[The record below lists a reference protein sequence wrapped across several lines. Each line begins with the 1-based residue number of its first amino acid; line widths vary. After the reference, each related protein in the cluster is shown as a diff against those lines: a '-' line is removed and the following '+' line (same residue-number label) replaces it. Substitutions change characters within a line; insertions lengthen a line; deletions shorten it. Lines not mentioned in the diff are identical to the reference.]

1 MILSRIYKDC
11 WINVNNFIN

>member
-11 WINVNNFIN
+11 WISVNNFIY

>member
-11 WINVNNFIN
+11 WISVNNFIN